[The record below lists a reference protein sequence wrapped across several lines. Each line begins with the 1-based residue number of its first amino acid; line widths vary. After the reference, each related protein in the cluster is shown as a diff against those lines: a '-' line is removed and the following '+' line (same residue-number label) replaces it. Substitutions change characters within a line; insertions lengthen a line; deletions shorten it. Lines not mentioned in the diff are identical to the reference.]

1 MERAIRI
8 APHGHWP
15 RTSARGSVTLDYD
28 ARHRRRF
35 RLVSDDGEEFLL
47 DLPRATV
54 LEDGDGLALSDG
66 GWIGVKAAP
75 ERLLEITAASAHLL
89 LRLAWHLGNR
99 HLPAEIT
106 EERILIREDH
116 VIADML
122 QGLGATLRTIEAPF
136 TPERGAYDGAP
147 AHGHDGHDHHHDHE
161 HEHDH
166 EHGHHHHHD
175 GHGHRH
181 D

>member
-8 APHGHWP
+8 EHEGNWP
-15 RTSARGSVTLDYD
+15 RASARGTVTLDYD

-66 GWIGVKAAP
+66 GWIGVTAAP
-75 ERLLEITAASAHLL
+75 ERLLEVTAGSAHLL

-99 HLPAEIT
+99 HLPTEISA
-106 EERILIREDH
+106 ERILIREDH
-116 VIADML
+116 VIAEML
-122 QGLGATLRTIEAPF
+122 HGLGATLRRIEAPF
-136 TPERGAYDGAP
+136 TPERGAYDAALP
-147 AHGHDGHDHHHDHE
+147 HG
-161 HEHDH
+161 HDH
-166 EHGHHHHHD
+166 EHGHAHHHDHDDHGQHHHH
-175 GHGHRH
+175 GHGHHH

>member
-1 MERAIRI
+1 MQRAIRI
-8 APHGHWP
+8 EHQGHWP
-15 RTSARGSVTLDYD
+15 AASARGSVTLDYD

-75 ERLLEITAASAHLL
+75 ERLIEVTASSPHLL

-99 HLPAEIT
+99 HLPAQIEAH
-106 EERILIREDH
+106 RILIRADH
-116 VIADML
+116 VIAAML
-122 QGLGATLRTIEAPF
+122 EGLGAQLAPLEAPF
-136 TPERGAYDGAP
+136 TPERGAYAG
-147 AHGHDGHDHHHDHE
+147 
-161 HEHDH
+161 EHDH
-166 EHGHHHHHD
+166 SHEH
-175 GHGHRH
+175 
-181 D
+181 